1 MDDIFIRY
9 LKFLGVK
16 YTKKYAKELCESNPN
31 KNNLYGLSS
40 LLDKYQVDNEGLLL
54 DRSKSSLSKI
64 DPPFVVEMKDGFGI
78 VLEKDTEKIDLLISK
93 KKKTISYDEFIEN
106 WSGVVLISELNEKS
120 GEPNYSENRK
130 ASFLEIFEKCLLGAL
145 LFLFLLFC
153 GIENGLFTECGLVFS
168 LLLNIMGFCVCWL
181 LIDNQ
186 IDSSSGYIDSLCPLF
201 GGGKDCNHILKSD
214 ASRLFGYIAWSEIGI
229 SFYISNL
236 WLIFCFTNLYA
247 YLSVI
252 SVCSLLF
259 TFWSVYY
266 QKYEAKEWCFL
277 CLLVVFSLW
286 LLFVNNLVFGLI
298 RMPDFRYGDL
308 ISVLCIYLIPLF
320 SVHLLLPIFMKSS
333 KLEEVSRRFKQLKS
347 DEDIFRSL
355 LKSSRKYVID
365 KRLGI
370 SWGDFESKNTITVIS
385 NPYCKSCGEMHSN
398 LKAMMM
404 NARVKYNIQYI
415 FVTYN
420 QTLEKSI
427 ALFMAMN
434 QSLNSSKFDAF
445 LDDWFSSDDKKRQDI
460 MNGKYLFDINDECWW
475 KNIKDQKNF
484 AKFVDVKATPTLF
497 FNGYLLPSKY
507 DVEDLVEFCDV
518 DVDVD

>member
-1 MDDIFIRY
+1 MIMDDIFVRY
-9 LKFLGVK
+9 LKLLGVK

-64 DPPFVVEMKDGFGI
+64 DPPFVVEMKEGFGI
-78 VLEKDTEKIDLLISK
+78 VLEKDAEKINLLISK
-93 KKKTISYDEFIEN
+93 KKKTISCDEFVKN
-106 WSGVVLISELNEKS
+106 WSGVVLISEINEKS

-130 ASFLEIFEKCLLGAL
+130 ASLLSIFEKCLFGTSLI
-145 LFLFLLFC
+145 LFLLFC
-153 GIENGLFTECGLVFS
+153 GIENGLFSECGLVFS
-168 LLLNIMGFCVCWL
+168 LLLNILGFCVCWL

-186 IDSSSGYIDSLCPLF
+186 IDSSRGYIDSLCPLL

-298 RMPDFRYGDL
+298 KIPNFKGGDL

-320 SVHLLLPIFMKSS
+320 CVHLLLPVFMKFS
-333 KLEEVSRRFKQLKS
+333 KLTEVSRRFKQLKS

-365 KRLGI
+365 KYLGI
-370 SWGDFESKNTITVIS
+370 FWGDFEAKNTITVIS
-385 NPYCKSCGEMHSN
+385 NPYCKPCGEIHSS
-398 LKAMMM
+398 LKAMLV
-404 NARVKYNIQYI
+404 NTGAKYNIQYI

-427 ALFMAMN
+427 ALFMAMSQN
-434 QSLNSSKFDAF
+434 LSPSKFDAF
-445 LDDWFSSDDKKRQDI
+445 LDDWFSSDDRKKQDI
-460 MNGKYLFDINDECWW
+460 MNRKYLFNFNDECWLE
-475 KNIKDQKNF
+475 NIKDQKKF
-484 AKFVDVKATPTLF
+484 AKSVDVMATPTLF
-497 FNGYLLPSKY
+497 FNGYLLPDKY
-507 DVEDLVEFCDV
+507 DVEDLVEFYDV
-518 DVDVD
+518 DVD

>member
-1 MDDIFIRY
+1 M
-9 LKFLGVK
+9 
-16 YTKKYAKELCESNPN
+16 
-31 KNNLYGLSS
+31 
-40 LLDKYQVDNEGLLL
+40 
-54 DRSKSSLSKI
+54 
-64 DPPFVVEMKDGFGI
+64 
-78 VLEKDTEKIDLLISK
+78 
-93 KKKTISYDEFIEN
+93 
-106 WSGVVLISELNEKS
+106 
-120 GEPNYSENRK
+120 
-130 ASFLEIFEKCLLGAL
+130 
-145 LFLFLLFC
+145 
-153 GIENGLFTECGLVFS
+153 
-168 LLLNIMGFCVCWL
+168 
-181 LIDNQ
+181 
-186 IDSSSGYIDSLCPLF
+186 

-298 RMPDFRYGDL
+298 KIPNFKGGDL

-320 SVHLLLPIFMKSS
+320 CVHLLLPVFMKFS
-333 KLEEVSRRFKQLKS
+333 KLTEVSRRFKQLKS

-365 KRLGI
+365 KYLGI
-370 SWGDFESKNTITVIS
+370 FWGDFEAKNTITVIS
-385 NPYCKSCGEMHSN
+385 NPYCKPCGEIHSS
-398 LKAMMM
+398 LKAMLV
-404 NARVKYNIQYI
+404 NTGAKYNIQYI

-427 ALFMAMN
+427 ALFMAMSQN
-434 QSLNSSKFDAF
+434 LSPSKFDAF
-445 LDDWFSSDDKKRQDI
+445 LDDWFSSDDRKKQDI
-460 MNGKYLFDINDECWW
+460 MNRKYLFNFNDECWLE
-475 KNIKDQKNF
+475 NIKDQKKF
-484 AKFVDVKATPTLF
+484 AKSVDVMATPTLF
-497 FNGYLLPSKY
+497 FNGYLLPDKY
-507 DVEDLVEFCDV
+507 DVEDLVEFYDV
-518 DVDVD
+518 DVD